1 MDKSY
6 FLKRAHEVHGNE
18 YTYEKVTDDIKS
30 NKDKVVVT
38 CHKHGDF
45 IISIVNFLNGRKC
58 PLCNKEKRENTHKN
72 EFLNAFIG
80 KAAQIHNNRY
90 DYSKVEYV
98 DAKTKVCIICP
109 EHGEFWQTPDA
120 HLRGQECP
128 LCSHRSFKYLKDE
141 FIEKAKLI
149 HGDKYDYSKVEY
161 VNAKTKVCIICPEHG
176 KFWQTPNAHLKG
188 HGCKKCGIK
197 IIWGK
202 IGRKT
207 KDEFIKELEEKFGK
221 IYKYD
226 LVKWVNCHTKIKLIY
241 NNKIIEQTPTKFL
254 ASKKPITYE
263 MVRNTEDFIN
273 KAKQVHGNRY
283 DYTKTIYKGQN
294 IPVTII
300 CPEHGEFTI
309 KPCYHL
315 SGNGCRLCRISNLE
329 IRMMQYLKDNKIK
342 YEYQKYPDFLSE
354 GLSHQSL
361 DFYLPDYNIA
371 IECQGAQHFKN
382 GGIYQNLEKNIERD
396 IKKHKKCIE
405 NKIQVLYYLDR
416 HIKKKSIINNDDFG
430 LIYKKENTFRD
441 SKNGLKELIENIIK
455 R

>member
-30 NKDKVVVT
+30 NKDKIVVT
-38 CHKHGDF
+38 CPKHGDF
-45 IISIVNFLNGRKC
+45 VISIVNFLNGRKC
-58 PLCNKEKRENTHKN
+58 PLCNKEKRKSTHKN
-72 EFLNAFIG
+72 EFLKTFID
-80 KAAQIHNNRY
+80 KATKIHNNRY
-90 DYSKVEYV
+90 DYSKVNYV

-109 EHGEFWQTPDA
+109 KHGEFWQTPDA

-128 LCSHRSFKYLKDE
+128 LCSHRSFKYEKDE
-141 FIEKAKLI
+141 FIEKAKEI
-149 HGDKYDYSKVEY
+149 HDNKYDYSKVEY

-176 KFWQTPNAHLKG
+176 KFWQTPSAHLKG

-197 IIWGK
+197 IIWEK

-241 NNKIIEQTPTKFL
+241 GDKIIEQTPTKFL
-254 ASKKPITYE
+254 AAKNPITYE
-263 MVRNTEDFIN
+263 RVRNTEDFIK
-273 KAKQVHGNRY
+273 KAKQIHGNRY
-283 DYTKTIYKGQN
+283 DYSKTIYKGQN

-315 SGNGCRLCRISNLE
+315 DGNGCRLCRISNLE
-329 IRMMQYLKDNKIK
+329 MRVMQYLKDSKIK
-342 YEYQKYPDFLSE
+342 YEYQKYPDFLSK

-361 DFYLPDYNIA
+361 DFYLPDYNVA
-371 IECQGAQHFKN
+371 IECQGTQHFKN
-382 GGIYQNLEKNIERD
+382 GGVYRCLEESIKRDVKKN
-396 IKKHKKCIE
+396 KKCSE

-416 HIKKKSIINNDDFG
+416 HIKKKSIINNTDFG

>member
-72 EFLNAFIG
+72 EFLKAFIG

-90 DYSKVEYV
+90 DYSKVDYI

-141 FIEKAKLI
+141 FIEKAKEI
-149 HGDKYDYSKVEY
+149 HNNKYDYSKVEY

-176 KFWQTPNAHLKG
+176 KFWQTPNTHLKG

-197 IIWGK
+197 IIWEK

-241 NNKIIEQTPTKFL
+241 GDKIIEQTPTKFL
-254 ASKKPITYE
+254 SVKSPITYE
-263 MVRNTEDFIN
+263 RVRNTEDFIS

-283 DYTKTIYKGQN
+283 DYSKTIYKGQN

-315 SGNGCRLCRISNLE
+315 DGNGCRLCRISNLE
-329 IRMMQYLKDNKIK
+329 MRVMQYLKDNKIK
-342 YEYQKYPDFLSE
+342 YEYQKYPDFLSK

-361 DFYLPDYNIA
+361 DFYLPDYKIA
-371 IECQGAQHFKN
+371 IECQGTQHFKN
-382 GGIYQNLEKNIERD
+382 GGVYQCLEENIKRD
-396 IKKHKKCIE
+396 IKKYKKCSE